1 MGLFVINE
9 DSDVRSVSKFDDDL
23 YNRISKHDL
32 NTEEG
37 IKGYIQ
43 NNMMDIIHVN
53 ATINDP
59 SEFDPNKVYLKK
71 KRSK

>member
-1 MGLFVINE
+1 MFLQKIMIWKLLNVVRWINYGIIVINE
-9 DSDVRSVSKFDDDL
+9 DSDARSVSKFDDDL

-43 NNMMDIIHVN
+43 NNMWIYSM
-53 ATINDP
+53 
-59 SEFDPNKVYLKK
+59 
-71 KRSK
+71 